1 MAEENKQEK
10 PESELS
16 EKDLEQAAGG
26 TQVIANQPI
35 KAVTTVL
42 TDTATSQGA
51 LKIASDDW
59 ECGGGGA

>member
-1 MAEENKQEK
+1 MSDGK
-10 PESELS
+10 PDNQASELS

-42 TDTATSQGA
+42 TNTAMNQGA
-51 LKIASDDW
+51 LKNTAAEDDW
-59 ECGGGGA
+59 L